1 MRALS
6 SPLRSSLLLMS
17 LWGVSTASL
26 ATEDF
31 GPPPAQASVKS
42 VYDGDTFTLS
52 GGDKVRV
59 SGVNTPELKPVEEY
73 GVEARNAAEAFLMGK
88 EVSLTYGS
96 SSRDGYGR
104 LIAWVEVD
112 GRSLEEELVE
122 KGFAHVFLIPP
133 LDVGDTPVLLAAQAR
148 AQAANRGIWS
158 TQTYQG
164 VLHMTSFHANA
175 PGDDRDNV
183 NGEYIRACN
192 VTDKPL
198 NVSGY
203 RIADLSGNSFAFP
216 AMTIPPGHTVKIKSG
231 KGEHQTNPG
240 EQLVLYL
247 GSEGPIWNNKQDR
260 ATIYDKFGKVVDV
273 RHHEVKKATY

>member
-1 MRALS
+1 MSS
-6 SPLRSSLLLMS
+6 SPLRSTLLLLG
-17 LWGVSTASL
+17 LWSVSAVSL
-26 ATEDF
+26 ATEEY
-31 GPPPAQASVKS
+31 GPPPTTGTVKS
-42 VYDGDTFTLS
+42 VYDGDTFTLAS
-52 GGDKVRV
+52 GDKVRV
-59 SGVNTPELKPVEEY
+59 SGINTPELKPVEEY

-88 EVSLTYGS
+88 EVTLSYGD

-104 LIAWVEVD
+104 LVAWVEVD
-112 GRSLEEELVE
+112 GRSLEEDLVE

-133 LDVGDTPVLLAAQAR
+133 VDVGDPAALLAAQTR
-148 AQAANRGIWS
+148 AQEANRGIWS

-164 VLHMTSFHANA
+164 GLHMTSFHANA

-198 NVSGY
+198 NVAGY
-203 RIADLSGNSFAFP
+203 RIADLSGNSYAFP
-216 AMTIPPGHTVKIKSG
+216 TMTIPPGHTVKITSG

-240 EQLVLYL
+240 EQMVLYL

-273 RHHEVKKATY
+273 RHHEVKKASY

>member
-1 MRALS
+1 MSS
-6 SPLRSSLLLMS
+6 SPLRSTLLLLG
-17 LWGVSTASL
+17 LWGVSAVSL
-26 ATEDF
+26 ATEDY
-31 GPPPAQASVKS
+31 GPPPKTGTVKS
-42 VYDGDTFTLS
+42 VYDGDTFTLAS
-52 GGDKVRV
+52 GDKVRV
-59 SGVNTPELKPVEEY
+59 SGINTPELKPVEEY

-88 EVSLTYGS
+88 EVTLSYGD

-104 LIAWVEVD
+104 LVAWVEVD
-112 GRSLEEELVE
+112 GRSLEEDLVE

-133 LDVGDTPVLLAAQAR
+133 VDVGDPQALLAAQTR
-148 AQAANRGIWS
+148 AQEANRGIWS
-158 TQTYQG
+158 TQTYKG
-164 VLHMTSFHANA
+164 GLHMTSFHANA

-198 NVSGY
+198 NVAGY
-203 RIADLSGNSFAFP
+203 RIADLSGNSYAFP
-216 AMTIPPGHTVKIKSG
+216 AMTIPPGHTVKITSG

-240 EQLVLYL
+240 EQMVLYL

-273 RHHEVKKATY
+273 RHHEVKKASY